1 MQSILS
7 ILRKHASSLIRL
19 LPLLAFVVPLLWLYL
34 LYPASFESL
43 WKGRA
48 FQLFFV
54 WLIAL
59 ELILGWEN
67 PQATEIKKLASVRTI
82 AFIAALTLP
91 TMYVVASCYFGLN
104 TMISSS
110 ASQTGVTFAQFM
122 PLSTE
127 YLVFAC
133 LFCAAVF
140 LAFGTRG
147 LKDFAIPAFF
157 MVIVGAIY
165 TIDNVYPYG
174 QFTPFQFFVPTTAS
188 IAAAILN
195 LMGYNTTITFT
206 QDSLQGSLPTL
217 TATDPNN
224 PLRSAQFG
232 IAWPCAGVESFLIF
246 TVIVLLFLKRM
257 PISWRAKV
265 GYFAVGAAV
274 TYFINALRIVNI
286 FLIGI
291 NGGDVST
298 FHSFYGPLYSV
309 AWIVSYPLII
319 LGSQS
324 LWHRIKSDAYTKPN
338 VYETSTI

>member
-1 MQSILS
+1 MQPNLS
-7 ILRKHASSLIRL
+7 ILKKHANSLMKI
-19 LPLLAFVVPLLWLYL
+19 LPIVAFAVPLLWLYFL
-34 LYPASFESL
+34 DSGSFESL

-67 PQATEIKKLASVRTI
+67 LQASEIKKFASARTI
-82 AFIAALTLP
+82 TLILALMLP
-91 TMYVVASCYFGLN
+91 TAYVIASFYLGLN
-104 TMISSS
+104 QMILSS
-110 ASQTGVTFAQFM
+110 ATHAGISFANLM
-122 PLSTE
+122 PLSME

-133 LFCAAVF
+133 LFCSLV
-140 LAFGTRG
+140 LLLFGIKG
-147 LKDFAIPAFF
+147 LKDFSVPAFF
-157 MVIVGAIY
+157 MAIVGVIY

-174 QFTPFQFFVPTTAS
+174 RFTPFQLFVPATAS
-188 IAAAILN
+188 FAAAILSM
-195 LMGYNTTITFT
+195 MGYNTTMIFT

-224 PLRSAQFG
+224 PLRTARFG
-232 IAWPCAGVESFLIF
+232 IAWPCAGIESFLIF
-246 TVIVLLFLKRM
+246 TVTIMLFLKWM
-257 PISWRAKV
+257 PISWKAKL

-274 TYFINALRIVNI
+274 TYLVNVLRIVNI

-291 NGGDVST
+291 NGGDIT
-298 FHSFYGPLYSV
+298 AFHSLYGPLYAV

-324 LWHRIKSDAYTKPN
+324 LWRRVKKGGVTNQN
-338 VYETSTI
+338 VMTSNGN